1 MKQQIKN
8 LVGSMQSFS
17 REMYHRDELISE
29 ELALQAEMAG
39 IVFGEEAEGK
49 RVWDVYNR
57 LVELNAHYKG
67 VASDSLERFKIGCS
81 FLTNEICGAI
91 SGRKGEQKA
100 LKSLQTLKCKHRIL
114 HNVELEFDGH
124 RTELDAV
131 VFTKKAVFIVEVK
144 NTKRNVLIDEN
155 GNMQRYCMADGT
167 YKFDAYLGLKMRDKE
182 YVLRQALQKSDYK
195 DAPIVSLVVFTD
207 STIKVVNDYSY
218 ITTCSLSTLPHLI
231 EKNAGHNQYS
241 SDEIN
246 NMVEAVK
253 QSQTDQMYR
262 APQEIEEMKEA
273 FWETILVL
281 KEAQRAVEAKKN
293 WFKNLWS
300 GVKKYAAP
308 TAAAVGALTVG
319 LFLVGKR

>member
-1 MKQQIKN
+1 MEQQIKN
-8 LVGSMQSFS
+8 LVGRMQSFS
-17 REMYHRDELISE
+17 KMSYRHDELFSE
-29 ELALQAEMAG
+29 EVALQAEMAQV
-39 IVFGEEAEGK
+39 IFREEAEGK
-49 RVWDVYNR
+49 RIWDVYNR
-57 LVELNAHYKG
+57 LVELNANYKG
-67 VASDSLERFKIGCS
+67 VASDSLERFKNGCS
-81 FLTNEICGAI
+81 FLNNEICGAI

-155 GNMQRYCMADGT
+155 GNMQRYCKSEGG
-167 YKFDAYLGLKMRDKE
+167 YKFDSYLGLKMRDKE
-182 YVLRQALQKSDYK
+182 YVLRKALECSDYK

-207 STIKVVNDYSY
+207 STIKVVNEYPY
-218 ITTCSLSTLPHLI
+218 ITTCSLSSLPNLI
-231 EKNAGHNQYS
+231 EKNANRNQYS

-246 NMVEAVK
+246 NMLEAVK
-253 QSQTDQMYR
+253 NAQTAQMYVT
-262 APQEIEEMKEA
+262 PCEIEDMKES
-273 FWETILVL
+273 FWETLLIL
-281 KEAQRAVEAKKN
+281 KQAQRNADAKKN
-293 WFKNLWS
+293 WLKNLWS
-300 GVKKYAAP
+300 GVKRYAAP